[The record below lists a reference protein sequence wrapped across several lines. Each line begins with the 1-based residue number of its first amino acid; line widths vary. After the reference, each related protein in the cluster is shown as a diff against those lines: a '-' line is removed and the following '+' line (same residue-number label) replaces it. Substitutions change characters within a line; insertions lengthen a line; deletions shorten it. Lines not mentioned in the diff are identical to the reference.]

1 MISYCCKRILTAV
14 PVLLGISLLA
24 FILGVL
30 SPGDP
35 AEFVLNQDGLYAP
48 SEEQLEAM
56 REELGLNKPL
66 WLRYGLW
73 LMGVLQGDLGSSY
86 ITGRD
91 IAAEIAQRLPVTLE
105 LAVLALLMAG
115 VGGIFLGSI
124 CAVYRGSFFDN
135 FFKNLT
141 NVMLSIPGFWLALI
155 LILIFSEQLRWL
167 PTSGTGSLKYFL
179 LPAFVLAFATMSTV
193 CRFMRGAL
201 LTEFGRQYFLVAKV
215 RGINKFN
222 LLTRYALP
230 NAIIPVIA
238 LLGNYFA
245 SVLGGS
251 VIAESIFAIP
261 GISSMALEAIRYR
274 DYPVLQAYVL
284 VSGCTLIL
292 VMVTVDLLIA
302 YLNPKVKLG
311 ERSRKNQTC
320 NFTVRPVC
328 CCSLSAPV
336 SWHRSWLH
344 TIPLNPI
351 WQTVCSRPP
360 GSIFLVLTLWD
371 AICSA
376 AFFTVAVLRSCFH
389 WLRQFCRLVSAW

>member
-14 PVLLGISLLA
+14 TVLLGISLLA

-115 VGGIFLGSI
+115 VGGIFFGSI
-124 CAVYRGSFFDN
+124 CAVYCGSFFDN
-135 FFKNLT
+135 FVKNLT
-141 NVMLSIPGFWLALI
+141 NIMLSIPGFWLALI

-179 LPAFVLAFATMSTV
+179 LPAFVLAFATMATV

-311 ERSRKNQTC
+311 ERS
-320 NFTVRPVC
+320 
-328 CCSLSAPV
+328 
-336 SWHRSWLH
+336 
-344 TIPLNPI
+344 
-351 WQTVCSRPP
+351 
-360 GSIFLVLTLWD
+360 
-371 AICSA
+371 
-376 AFFTVAVLRSCFH
+376 
-389 WLRQFCRLVSAW
+389 

>member
-91 IAAEIAQRLPVTLE
+91 IAA
-105 LAVLALLMAG
+105 LLMAG
-115 VGGIFLGSI
+115 VGGIFFGSI

-135 FFKNLT
+135 FVKNLT
-141 NVMLSIPGFWLALI
+141 NIMLSIPGFWLALI

-179 LPAFVLAFATMSTV
+179 LPAFVLAFATMATV

-311 ERSRKNQTC
+311 ERS
-320 NFTVRPVC
+320 
-328 CCSLSAPV
+328 
-336 SWHRSWLH
+336 
-344 TIPLNPI
+344 
-351 WQTVCSRPP
+351 
-360 GSIFLVLTLWD
+360 
-371 AICSA
+371 
-376 AFFTVAVLRSCFH
+376 
-389 WLRQFCRLVSAW
+389 

>member
-1 MISYCCKRILTAV
+1 MIRYYCQRLLTAI

-35 AEFVLNQDGLYAP
+35 AEFVLNQDGLYSP
-48 SEEQLEAM
+48 TEEQIAAM
-56 REELGLNKPL
+56 RTELCLDKPL

-73 LMGVLQGDLGSSY
+73 LLGVLQGDLGTSY

-91 IAAEIAQRLPVTLE
+91 IAAEIMQRLPVTLE
-105 LAVLALLMAG
+105 LAVLALIMAG
-115 VGGIFLGSI
+115 VGGIFLGSV

-135 FFKNLT
+135 FVKSLT
-141 NVMLSIPGFWLALI
+141 NIMLSIPGFWLALV
-155 LILIFSEQLRWL
+155 LILVFSEQLRWL

-179 LPAFVLAFATMSTV
+179 LPAFVLAFATMATV

-201 LTEFGRQYFLVAKV
+201 LTEFGRQYFLVAKA
-215 RGINKFN
+215 RGISKVN

-284 VSGCTLIL
+284 VSGCILIL
-292 VMVTVDLLIA
+292 VMVAVDLLIA

-311 ERSRKNQTC
+311 ERS
-320 NFTVRPVC
+320 
-328 CCSLSAPV
+328 
-336 SWHRSWLH
+336 
-344 TIPLNPI
+344 
-351 WQTVCSRPP
+351 
-360 GSIFLVLTLWD
+360 
-371 AICSA
+371 
-376 AFFTVAVLRSCFH
+376 
-389 WLRQFCRLVSAW
+389 

>member
-115 VGGIFLGSI
+115 VGGIFFGSI
-124 CAVYRGSFFDN
+124 CAV
-135 FFKNLT
+135 
-141 NVMLSIPGFWLALI
+141 
-155 LILIFSEQLRWL
+155 

-179 LPAFVLAFATMSTV
+179 LPAFVLAFATMATV

-302 YLNPKVKLG
+302 YLNPKIKLG
-311 ERSRKNQTC
+311 ERS
-320 NFTVRPVC
+320 
-328 CCSLSAPV
+328 
-336 SWHRSWLH
+336 
-344 TIPLNPI
+344 
-351 WQTVCSRPP
+351 
-360 GSIFLVLTLWD
+360 
-371 AICSA
+371 
-376 AFFTVAVLRSCFH
+376 
-389 WLRQFCRLVSAW
+389 

>member
-115 VGGIFLGSI
+115 VGGIFFGSI

-135 FFKNLT
+135 FVKNLT
-141 NVMLSIPGFWLALI
+141 NIMLSIPGFWLALI

-179 LPAFVLAFATMSTV
+179 LPAFVLAFATMATV

-201 LTEFGRQYFLVAKV
+201 LPKYVES
-215 RGINKFN
+215 INSTCSHAMPC
-222 LLTRYALP
+222 LMPLSPSSLCW
-230 NAIIPVIA
+230 AIILP
-238 LLGNYFA
+238 
-245 SVLGGS
+245 
-251 VIAESIFAIP
+251 
-261 GISSMALEAIRYR
+261 
-274 DYPVLQAYVL
+274 
-284 VSGCTLIL
+284 
-292 VMVTVDLLIA
+292 
-302 YLNPKVKLG
+302 
-311 ERSRKNQTC
+311 
-320 NFTVRPVC
+320 
-328 CCSLSAPV
+328 
-336 SWHRSWLH
+336 
-344 TIPLNPI
+344 
-351 WQTVCSRPP
+351 
-360 GSIFLVLTLWD
+360 
-371 AICSA
+371 
-376 AFFTVAVLRSCFH
+376 AFWAVL
-389 WLRQFCRLVSAW
+389 

>member
-1 MISYCCKRILTAV
+1 MIRYCCQRLLTAV

-48 SEEQLEAM
+48 TEEQIAAM
-56 REELGLNKPL
+56 RTELGLDKPL

-73 LMGVLQGDLGSSY
+73 LLGVLQGDLGTSY

-91 IAAEIAQRLPVTLE
+91 IAAEIMQRLPVTLE
-105 LAVLALLMAG
+105 LAVLALIMAG
-115 VGGIFLGSI
+115 VGGIFLGSV

-135 FFKNLT
+135 FVKSLT
-141 NVMLSIPGFWLALI
+141 NIMLSIPGFWLALV
-155 LILIFSEQLRWL
+155 LILVFSEQLRWL

-179 LPAFVLAFATMSTV
+179 LPAFVLAFATMATV

-201 LTEFGRQYFLVAKV
+201 LTEFGRQYFLVAKA
-215 RGINKFN
+215 RGISKVN

-284 VSGCTLIL
+284 VSGCILIL
-292 VMVTVDLLIA
+292 VMVAVDLLIA

-311 ERSRKNQTC
+311 ERS
-320 NFTVRPVC
+320 
-328 CCSLSAPV
+328 
-336 SWHRSWLH
+336 
-344 TIPLNPI
+344 
-351 WQTVCSRPP
+351 
-360 GSIFLVLTLWD
+360 
-371 AICSA
+371 
-376 AFFTVAVLRSCFH
+376 
-389 WLRQFCRLVSAW
+389 

>member
-66 WLRYGLW
+66 WLRYGL
-73 LMGVLQGDLGSSY
+73 
-86 ITGRD
+86 TGRD

-311 ERSRKNQTC
+311 ERS
-320 NFTVRPVC
+320 
-328 CCSLSAPV
+328 
-336 SWHRSWLH
+336 
-344 TIPLNPI
+344 
-351 WQTVCSRPP
+351 
-360 GSIFLVLTLWD
+360 
-371 AICSA
+371 
-376 AFFTVAVLRSCFH
+376 
-389 WLRQFCRLVSAW
+389 

>member
-73 LMGVLQGDLGSSY
+73 LMGVLQGDLG
-86 ITGRD
+86 
-91 IAAEIAQRLPVTLE
+91 
-105 LAVLALLMAG
+105 
-115 VGGIFLGSI
+115 
-124 CAVYRGSFFDN
+124 
-135 FFKNLT
+135 
-141 NVMLSIPGFWLALI
+141 
-155 LILIFSEQLRWL
+155 
-167 PTSGTGSLKYFL
+167 
-179 LPAFVLAFATMSTV
+179 
-193 CRFMRGAL
+193 FMRGAL

-311 ERSRKNQTC
+311 ERS
-320 NFTVRPVC
+320 
-328 CCSLSAPV
+328 
-336 SWHRSWLH
+336 
-344 TIPLNPI
+344 
-351 WQTVCSRPP
+351 
-360 GSIFLVLTLWD
+360 
-371 AICSA
+371 
-376 AFFTVAVLRSCFH
+376 
-389 WLRQFCRLVSAW
+389 